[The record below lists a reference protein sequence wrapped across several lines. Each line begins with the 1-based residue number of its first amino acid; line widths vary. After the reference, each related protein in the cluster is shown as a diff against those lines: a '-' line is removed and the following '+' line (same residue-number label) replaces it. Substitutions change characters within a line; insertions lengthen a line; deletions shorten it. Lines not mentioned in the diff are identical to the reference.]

1 MYKIFNKSIESYNL
15 TDSTIIPDSIKDDKN
30 LDCKI
35 SLINNEKKTLE
46 ELLKAYRTIISL
58 MDNNKNLKYQ
68 KIYMVK
74 KYTETLISLKNEIR
88 NELK

>member
-1 MYKIFNKSIESYNL
+1 MCKIFNKSIESYNL

-30 LDCKI
+30 LHCKL

-88 NELK
+88 KELK